1 MHNLMSQNQL
11 GSWTINDSSIGLQG
25 HPTKIEKINDYYEC
39 LIEAGTNKSSK
50 RICKQLMLEN

>member
-1 MHNLMSQNQL
+1 MSQNQL
-11 GSWTINDSSIGLQG
+11 GSWTINDSSIGLHG

-50 RICKQLMLEN
+50 RICKQLMIEN